1 MTEDVKLTKQSEAI
15 LNKLREDVEH
25 HRLTP
30 DELAKVRKGLALL
43 ESLGV
48 FAGVIIKAA
57 AIVGSGAMLWQFLQG
72 KGTGQ

>member
-15 LNKLREDVEH
+15 LDKLREEDLG
-25 HRLTP
+25 HRLTK

-48 FAGVIIKAA
+48 LAGIIIKAA
-57 AIVGSGAMLWQFLQG
+57 AIVGSGALLLQFFQG